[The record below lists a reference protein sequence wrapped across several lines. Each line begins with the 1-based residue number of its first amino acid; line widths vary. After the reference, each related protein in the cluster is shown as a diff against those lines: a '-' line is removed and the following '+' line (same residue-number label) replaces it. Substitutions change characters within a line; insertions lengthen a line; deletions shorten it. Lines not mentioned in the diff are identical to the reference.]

1 MFTLPFPYLFESVG
15 REKNIADRE
24 QKQLIGK
31 LIRFATPHS
40 LLRSK
45 NFKKIVPNLFLCKT
59 IIQVIFVKNLLDKI
73 ETLEF
78 LN

>member
-45 NFKKIVPNLFLCKT
+45 NFKKNCPKSF
-59 IIQVIFVKNLLDKI
+59 FVYDNNPSNFCEKSVGQN
-73 ETLEF
+73 
-78 LN
+78 